1 MEGETETIDK
11 HLPLTFHPARIE
23 PLLLSIE
30 SSSVAPPRPNASR
43 RARLGVKSIFSDSN
57 MEIQIQIYGN
67 LFPADKPDKPWI
79 RGDILMPANRG
90 DGGTKSFGN

>member
-1 MEGETETIDK
+1 MRQKLSTNIFLSLFIRLGSNL
-11 HLPLTFHPARIE
+11 LPP
-23 PLLLSIE
+23 IE
-30 SSSVAPPRPNASR
+30 SSPVAPPRPNASR

>member
-23 PLLLSIE
+23 PPPPNRIL
-30 SSSVAPPRPNASR
+30 PRPNASR